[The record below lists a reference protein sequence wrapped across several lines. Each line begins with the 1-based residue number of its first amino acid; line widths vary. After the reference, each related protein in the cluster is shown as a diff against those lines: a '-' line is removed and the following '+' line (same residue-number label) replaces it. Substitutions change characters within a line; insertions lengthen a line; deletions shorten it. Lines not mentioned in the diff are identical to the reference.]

1 MFQLAK
7 RHGVNLLFQA
17 GRGLAGPESP
27 WPSDHTGNVTAR
39 KDAHDRAAVLAAHA
53 LSWVGGSMDQTQTSS
68 SGSRRRKAWEQ
79 IPSRGERRM

>member
-17 GRGLAGPESP
+17 GRGIAGPESP
-27 WPSDHTGNVTAR
+27 WPSDHIGNVTAR

-53 LSWVGGSMDQTQTSS
+53 LS
-68 SGSRRRKAWEQ
+68 
-79 IPSRGERRM
+79 